1 VVGQLHGIVESIGF
15 RSTVIRTFDTA
26 PMTIPNKDLSDVKVI
41 NHGEMINR
49 RINWKINLIYS
60 TTVEQLEK
68 IRSDI
73 KQYILDS
80 NDFSSDPDLD
90 PCVRV
95 VELGSSSI
103 DVLIVAYSEPV
114 GFADFNLI
122 KENLI
127 FNIMGIVKD
136 NNSEF
141 AFPSTSLY
149 VESTPQSS

>member
-1 VVGQLHGIVESIGF
+1 MDS
-15 RSTVIRTFDTA
+15 
-26 PMTIPNKDLSDVKVI
+26 KK
-41 NHGEMINR
+41 
-49 RINWKINLIYS
+49 
-60 TTVEQLEK
+60 
-68 IRSDI
+68 
-73 KQYILDS
+73 YILGLGNPIIDISAEANEETLKKYILES

-127 FNIMGIVKD
+127 FNIMSIVKD

-141 AFPSTSLY
+141 AFPSTSVYIEKNQL
-149 VESTPQSS
+149 QSQN

>member
-1 VVGQLHGIVESIGF
+1 MYVVKSLQ
-15 RSTVIRTFDTA
+15 
-26 PMTIPNKDLSDVKVI
+26 
-41 NHGEMINR
+41 
-49 RINWKINLIYS
+49 NLYPYP
-60 TTVEQLEK
+60 L
-68 IRSDI
+68 
-73 KQYILDS
+73 L
-80 NDFSSDPDLD
+80 L
-90 PCVRV
+90 

-127 FNIMGIVKD
+127 FNIMSIVKD

>member
-1 VVGQLHGIVESIGF
+1 M
-15 RSTVIRTFDTA
+15 TV
-26 PMTIPNKDLSDVKVI
+26 
-41 NHGEMINR
+41 
-49 RINWKINLIYS
+49 
-60 TTVEQLEK
+60 
-68 IRSDI
+68 
-73 KQYILDS
+73 
-80 NDFSSDPDLD
+80 LD
-90 PCVRV
+90 PCVRF

-127 FNIMGIVKD
+127 FNIMSIVKD